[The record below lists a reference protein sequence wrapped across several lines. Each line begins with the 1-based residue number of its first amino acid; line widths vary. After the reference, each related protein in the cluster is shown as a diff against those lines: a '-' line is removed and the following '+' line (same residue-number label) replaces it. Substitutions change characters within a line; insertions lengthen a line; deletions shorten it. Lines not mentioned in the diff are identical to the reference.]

1 MYFRKMVGQK
11 CYLSP
16 IDMDDAQQYV
26 KWLNDEEVVR
36 NLNLATKVISV
47 ESEKE
52 ILARLAKEQTYGIID
67 IETDKL
73 IGNIGLIGINH
84 VQQSAEIGIFI
95 GDKKYWDRGFGT
107 EALHLLIDFSFRTLN
122 LHSIVLRTYDFNAR
136 AIACYEKVGFRKIGE
151 AREALRYE
159 MEWHNILF
167 MDILPEDFY
176 GESRRREAH
185 EDQ

>member
-16 IDMDDAQQYV
+16 IDIDDAQQYV

-36 NLNLATKVISV
+36 NLSMAAKVISI

-52 ILARLAKEQTYGIID
+52 ILSRLAKDHTYGIID
-67 IETDKL
+67 IEADKL
-73 IGNIGLIGINH
+73 IGNVGLIGINH
-84 VQQSAEIGIFI
+84 MHQSAEIGIFI

-107 EALHLLIDFSFRTLN
+107 EALCLLLDFSFKTLN
-122 LHSIVLRTYDFNAR
+122 LHSIILRTYDFNKR

-151 AREALRYE
+151 ARDALRYG
-159 MEWHNILF
+159 MEWHNTLF

-176 GESRRREAH
+176 GESSRRKAH